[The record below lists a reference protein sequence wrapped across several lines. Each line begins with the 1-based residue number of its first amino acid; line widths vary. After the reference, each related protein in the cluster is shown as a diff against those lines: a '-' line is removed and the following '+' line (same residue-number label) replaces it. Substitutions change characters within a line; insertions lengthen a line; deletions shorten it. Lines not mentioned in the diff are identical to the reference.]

1 MRGMRPGLGVV
12 MAALVLGAC
21 GTAGADLNDT
31 TTSAR
36 PAPTAPTRSVGA
48 APAPRGGS
56 AQQSQGALPLDSRGP
71 VFPLTL
77 RRTGGIAGYDD
88 TVVLEPAGQVL
99 VETRNVRGRICVLA
113 KPQREEL
120 FSLLAT
126 LRQVGPADGPVTSP
140 ELTDASGSGAPAE
153 SEVIRIS
160 LTDARNKLFDLTDPS
175 LGSVSGLVGGLVSD
189 VTLTSP
195 LTVSCTNA
203 GA

>member
-1 MRGMRPGLGVV
+1 MRGIRPGLGVAV
-12 MAALVLGAC
+12 VALTLGAC
-21 GTAGADLNDT
+21 GTAGADLNDAT
-31 TTSAR
+31 ISASAATSGSASAV
-36 PAPTAPTRSVGA
+36 PG
-48 APAPRGGS
+48 PRGGP
-56 AQQSQGALPLDSRGP
+56 AQQPQGALPLDSRGP

-99 VETRNVRGRICVLA
+99 VETRNVHGRVCVLA
-113 KPQREEL
+113 KPQREQL

-126 LRQVGPADGPVTSP
+126 LRQAGPADGPVASP
-140 ELTDASGSGAPAE
+140 EPTDPTGSGEPGE

-160 LTDARNKLFDLTDPS
+160 LTDARNQLFDLTDPS
-175 LGSVSGLVGGLVSD
+175 LGAVSGLVGGLVSD

-195 LTVSCTNA
+195 LTVNCRTA